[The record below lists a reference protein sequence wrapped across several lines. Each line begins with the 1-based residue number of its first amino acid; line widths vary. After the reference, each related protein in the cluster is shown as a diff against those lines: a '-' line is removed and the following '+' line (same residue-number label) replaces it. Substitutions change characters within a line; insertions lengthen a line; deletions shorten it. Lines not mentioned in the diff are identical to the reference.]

1 MERAIPTFPCRDLD
15 SASAFYQ
22 SLGFHLGARYPTYAI
37 LQRGALELHLSL
49 FEALE
54 PKTNCSA
61 AYLRLE
67 DAQALHR
74 QAAALGLGGQGI
86 PRITAL
92 EDQPWGMR
100 EFALV
105 DPDGNLLRVGQEL
118 DATPEQHRVRLASGD
133 DVPAVAALWQANV
146 REAGETLDAGDQQA
160 IQALLLAASRNRL
173 LWLAEAQQHPRGFVL
188 AHLWQIEDG
197 QARVGEIAELYVLP
211 QARRQ
216 GLARE
221 LVGSAE
227 EALRS
232 RGAGLI
238 RAQSALDAPLSNLF
252 WQGLAGT
259 RLPDLHSLLTWGAS
273 SCATSC
279 WSPEPA
285 AASAPPPLCSPPN
298 AAMRS
303 SSTICATA
311 RPPKRCASASSARAA
326 KPGGGGRRSEEGDVE
341 RLFAAIDER
350 FGRLDVLVNNAGML
364 EAQTRLENI
373 DAARLHRVFATNV
386 TGSFLCAREAVK
398 RLSTRHG
405 GRGGSIVNVSSMASR
420 LGSPNEYIDYAA
432 AKGAIDSMTIG
443 LAREVAAEGI
453 RVNAVRPGLIDTE
466 IHASGGEPGR
476 IERLKGGIPLGRG
489 GTAEEVARAILWLA
503 SDEASYSTGTF
514 IDVSGGR

>member
-74 QAAALGLGGQGI
+74 QAAALGLGSQGI

-118 DATPEQHRVRLASGD
+118 DATPEQHRVRLASAD

-197 QARVGEIAELYVLP
+197 QARWERSQSSTYC
-211 QARRQ
+211 RR
-216 GLARE
+216 
-221 LVGSAE
+221 
-227 EALRS
+227 
-232 RGAGLI
+232 
-238 RAQSALDAPLSNLF
+238 
-252 WQGLAGT
+252 
-259 RLPDLHSLLTWGAS
+259 
-273 SCATSC
+273 
-279 WSPEPA
+279 PA
-285 AASAPPPLCSPPN
+285 ARAWPGNWWAVP
-298 AAMRS
+298 R
-303 SSTICATA
+303 
-311 RPPKRCASASSARAA
+311 RPCARAA
-326 KPGGGGRRSEEGDVE
+326 P
-341 RLFAAIDER
+341 A
-350 FGRLDVLVNNAGML
+350 
-364 EAQTRLENI
+364 
-373 DAARLHRVFATNV
+373 
-386 TGSFLCAREAVK
+386 
-398 RLSTRHG
+398 
-405 GRGGSIVNVSSMASR
+405 
-420 LGSPNEYIDYAA
+420 
-432 AKGAIDSMTIG
+432 
-443 LAREVAAEGI
+443 
-453 RVNAVRPGLIDTE
+453 
-466 IHASGGEPGR
+466 
-476 IERLKGGIPLGRG
+476 
-489 GTAEEVARAILWLA
+489 
-503 SDEASYSTGTF
+503 
-514 IDVSGGR
+514 

>member
-86 PRITAL
+86 PRITVL

-100 EFALV
+100 EFALI

-118 DATPEQHRVRLASGD
+118 DATPEQHRVRLASAD

-252 WQGLAGT
+252 WRGLGWDADYLTFT
-259 RLPDLHSLLTWGAS
+259 R
-273 SCATSC
+273 
-279 WSPEPA
+279 
-285 AASAPPPLCSPPN
+285 
-298 AAMRS
+298 
-303 SSTICATA
+303 
-311 RPPKRCASASSARAA
+311 
-326 KPGGGGRRSEEGDVE
+326 
-341 RLFAAIDER
+341 
-350 FGRLDVLVNNAGML
+350 
-364 EAQTRLENI
+364 
-373 DAARLHRVFATNV
+373 
-386 TGSFLCAREAVK
+386 
-398 RLSTRHG
+398 
-405 GRGGSIVNVSSMASR
+405 
-420 LGSPNEYIDYAA
+420 Y
-432 AKGAIDSMTIG
+432 
-443 LAREVAAEGI
+443 
-453 RVNAVRPGLIDTE
+453 
-466 IHASGGEPGR
+466 
-476 IERLKGGIPLGRG
+476 
-489 GTAEEVARAILWLA
+489 
-503 SDEASYSTGTF
+503 
-514 IDVSGGR
+514 